1 MLIVRYTNFT
11 LSHGSVVHSIISS
24 RLCFVKL
31 KLVMLAIQ
39 TKNPVEGVESEI
51 AINPRDMIIKSHSVG
66 FFLAS
71 SENESTRWI
80 FVKKTQ
86 E

>member
-1 MLIVRYTNFT
+1 
-11 LSHGSVVHSIISS
+11 
-24 RLCFVKL
+24 
-31 KLVMLAIQ
+31 MLAIQ